1 MLADG
6 YKTFFVYNKSFASL
20 ALSGVCVCHRKTELT
35 AVTYRVKFTIDVIDQ
50 EWFSLVDSF
59 VANRA

>member
-6 YKTFFVYNKSFASL
+6 YKTSL
-20 ALSGVCVCHRKTELT
+20 SLSLGCVCHIKTELT
-35 AVTYRVKFTIDVIDQ
+35 AATYRVEFTIDVIDQ